1 MVGFDSCHSVNT
13 VDCGI
18 RVQAFVGVGKSRLT
32 ACGGMVVDCVGR
44 NWESV
49 PLCDTDRG
57 R

>member
-18 RVQAFVGVGKSRLT
+18 RLQAFVGVGKSRLT